1 MESLNYTA
9 HKKNLKESVE
19 SLRARV

>member
-9 HKKNLKESVE
+9 HKKNLKERVE